1 MSRSFLFRE
10 KFLYLKLNKS
20 DESGKNLT
28 LIMKKNGNDMSPVI
42 IMPKKIK
49 FKCEAKINSRVEI
62 TENVSL

>member
-1 MSRSFLFRE
+1 
-10 KFLYLKLNKS
+10 LKLKKS

-62 TENVSL
+62 T